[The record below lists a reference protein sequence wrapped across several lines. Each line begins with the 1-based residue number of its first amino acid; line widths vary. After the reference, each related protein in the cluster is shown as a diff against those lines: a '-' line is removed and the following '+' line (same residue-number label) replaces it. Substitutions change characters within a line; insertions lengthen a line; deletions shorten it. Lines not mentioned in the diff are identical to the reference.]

1 MSIFCLENRIMC
13 LDDLDRFL
21 GVAGKVWVAA
31 IAMQIHADACRKA
44 CMFALFG
51 PQTYLPTLDVV
62 LPPHA
67 RTYLP
72 TLLAYRSSGPT
83 YYEKTYSFNV
93 G

>member
-21 GVAGKVWVAA
+21 GVAGKLWVAA
-31 IAMQIHADACRKA
+31 IHADSCRCMQKA
-44 CMFALFG
+44 CMFAHFR

-72 TLLAYRSSGPT
+72 PLLAYRSSGPT
-83 YYEKTYSFNV
+83 NYEKT
-93 G
+93 